1 MVDEIFR
8 LSALDISQRIKKGE
22 ISCSEVVDSF
32 LDRIDK
38 INPKSNAI
46 TVVFEELVRRM
57 AGDLDREKEKDSK
70 KIFYGVPFTIKDNLD
85 FFGVPTTKG
94 LVALKDSLPT
104 RSDPIVN
111 RLMASGGIPLG
122 KTNMPEMGMR
132 LDTDNALFGRTLNPW
147 DQNMTPG
154 GSSGGDAVALA
165 TGMTPFGLGNDI
177 GGSLRNPAY
186 CCGIASLKPSQGLVP
201 WSPSIDPFDSGAP
214 NLMLTNGPMAR
225 TVSDLKA
232 GLSVI
237 AGRSIYD
244 PDSLDISSSP
254 VLPIKP
260 RAGFVTQIDGFDIPE
275 ITLKRI
281 EEAALRLEKN
291 GWEIEETS
299 PPELNLVFDVWVSI
313 LRPLIESLPLDYF
326 EKKTANY
333 LKRVTKESS
342 PFNLADAMLKR
353 RFLRRIWSVF
363 FANYTVLIG
372 PTWCISPWRI
382 DSDLDPK
389 NGDWILKQSSI
400 FIAPGNCLGIPAISL
415 PMESYDGIPTGVQ
428 IYSDIYR
435 DHYCLVAAE
444 IIERE
449 SIRETPIDPKFL

>member
-8 LSALDISQRIKKGE
+8 LSALEIAQLIKKRE
-22 ISCSEVVDSF
+22 ISCSEVVDCL
-32 LDRIDK
+32 LDRIKK
-38 INPKSNAI
+38 INHKTNAI
-46 TVVFEELVRRM
+46 TLVFEESARRM
-57 AGDLDREKEKDSK
+57 ASELDRPKENYDE

-85 FFGVPTTKG
+85 FLGVPTSKG
-94 LVALKDSLPT
+94 LIALKDSLPT
-104 RSDPIVN
+104 RNDPIVT
-111 RLMASGGIPLG
+111 RLMTAGGIPLG

-132 LDTDNALFGRTLNPW
+132 LDTDNPLFGRTLNPW
-147 DQNMTPG
+147 NQNITPG

-165 TGMTPFGLGNDI
+165 TGMTPFGLGNDV

-186 CCGIASLKPSQGLVP
+186 CCGIASLKPSQGIVP
-201 WSPSIDPFDSGAP
+201 WSPSIEPIDSGVS

-237 AGRSIYD
+237 RGRSIYD
-244 PDSLDISSSP
+244 PDSLDISCFP
-254 VLPIKP
+254 ALPAKP
-260 RAGFVTQIDGFDIPE
+260 RAGFVTRISGFEFPD

-281 EEAALRLEKN
+281 EEAAKLLQKN

-299 PPELNLVFDVWVSI
+299 PPEINLVFDVWISLLSPL
-313 LRPLIESLPLDYF
+313 LRSLPLNYF
-326 EKKTANY
+326 SDKMVTY
-333 LKRVTKESS
+333 LKRVTKDAP
-342 PFNLADAMLKR
+342 PFILADAILKR

-363 FANYTVLIG
+363 FENYTILIG
-372 PTWCISPWRI
+372 PTWCTNPWGI

-400 FIAPGNCLGIPAISL
+400 FVAPGNCLGIPAIAL
-415 PMESYDGIPTGVQ
+415 PMESDKGIPTGVQ
-428 IYSDIYR
+428 IYADIFK
-435 DHYCLVAAE
+435 DHYCLLAAE

-449 SIRETPIDPKFL
+449 LGRETPIDPKF